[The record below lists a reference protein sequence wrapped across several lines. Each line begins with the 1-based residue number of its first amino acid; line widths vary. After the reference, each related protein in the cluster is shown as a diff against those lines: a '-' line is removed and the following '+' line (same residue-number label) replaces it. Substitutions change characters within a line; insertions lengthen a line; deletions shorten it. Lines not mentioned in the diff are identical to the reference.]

1 MSEFIREAENAI
13 ATLRKG
19 NATDKQI
26 HNLVDA
32 ILESHSVKYQSL
44 MKAYKSENPDMSGFD
59 VEMAVARAYE
69 RSKASALLQQFT
81 QAAADTLTRRHPDLY
96 SDY

>member
-1 MSEFIREAENAI
+1 
-13 ATLRKG
+13 
-19 NATDKQI
+19 
-26 HNLVDA
+26 
-32 ILESHSVKYQSL
+32 
-44 MKAYKSENPDMSGFD
+44 MSGFD

-69 RSKASALLQQFT
+69 RIKASALLQQFT

>member
-1 MSEFIREAENAI
+1 
-13 ATLRKG
+13 
-19 NATDKQI
+19 
-26 HNLVDA
+26 
-32 ILESHSVKYQSL
+32 

-69 RSKASALLQQFT
+69 RIKASALLQQFT